1 MLTSREVQHAGE
13 VSAPGKAR
21 VRVVCG
27 ISLMPIVEDASIIGS
42 MRGLLV
48 VIVVAAGLALPGAV
62 QAASVAYVDGGGI
75 WVSKLDGSRKVMLA
89 DASSPP
95 VDASEFRDVTA
106 ADSGRIVGVR
116 RPATSSSQYSWFQV
130 FEPDGSS
137 TVQGSLPK
145 TGNWSTYAYPTALDI
160 TADGE
165 SLVYGYSNSSCCYTF
180 AWGTYVMAISAA
192 GAEPFDLD
200 GPQSPSVVGTRI
212 VANRDDNATYLQ
224 DAANAPRAFN
234 FTQWSDSFKGARANG
249 YKMGRTDV
257 AANGTL
263 AAGEFVN
270 RDVTPPSG
278 GVLVYSIAS
287 PGGGLTGTI
296 RCDLPAQGMA
306 SDVSISQDAKLLAWR
321 DDGGVKVAGVP
332 TGQVAQPDGSSVCT
346 LGSAPIVISVT
357 GTKPSIGGADV
368 DVLSPPAPGTG
379 PSPPS
384 ESVSTKE
391 LARGFTFTVRV
402 RAAGPV
408 TLTVTVPAKRLGRH
422 GKPIVIAAGRATAR
436 KAGRVTVKL
445 RLNAT
450 GRRKLKR
457 LKGARLTLT
466 ARYDGR
472 RFTTTVL
479 VGRT

>member
-1 MLTSREVQHAGE
+1 MLR
-13 VSAPGKAR
+13 
-21 VRVVCG
+21 
-27 ISLMPIVEDASIIGS
+27 
-42 MRGLLV
+42 LLA
-48 VIVVAAGLALPGAV
+48 VIVVSAWLTLPGAV

-75 WVSKLDGSRKVMLA
+75 WVSELDGSRKIMLA
-89 DASSPP
+89 DANTPP

-116 RPATSSSQYSWFQV
+116 RPGTSSSEYSWFQV
-130 FEPDGSS
+130 FEPDGSL
-137 TVQGSLPK
+137 TIQGALRK
-145 TGNWSTYAYPTALDI
+145 TGTWSLYAYPLGFDI

-165 SLVYGYSNSSCCYTF
+165 SIVYGYSNSSCCYTF
-180 AWGTYVMAISAA
+180 GWGTYVTALSAA
-192 GAEPFDLD
+192 GADPIELD
-200 GPQSPSVVGTRI
+200 GPQYPSVVGDRI
-212 VANRDDNATYLQ
+212 VATRDDNATYLQ
-224 DAANAPRAFN
+224 DAMNAPRSFG

-263 AAGEFVN
+263 AASEFVN
-270 RDVTPPSG
+270 RDVTPLSG

-287 PGGGLTGTI
+287 PGGALTGAL
-296 RCDLPAQGMA
+296 RCDLPAEGMA

-321 DDGGVKVAGVP
+321 DDGGVKVAGAP

-346 LGSAPIVISVT
+346 LGSAPIVISAT
-357 GTKPSIGGADV
+357 GTKPSIGGASV
-368 DVLSPPAPGTG
+368 DVISPPAPGTG
-379 PSPPS
+379 TPPPS
-384 ESVSTKE
+384 SPSETVSTKQ

-408 TLTVTVPAKRLGRH
+408 TLKMTVPAKRLGRS
-422 GKPIVIAAGRATAR
+422 GKPIVIASGRTMGT
-436 KAGRVTVKL
+436 KAGPVTVKL

-450 GRRKLKR
+450 GRRELQR
-457 LKGARLTLT
+457 LKGSRLTLT

-472 RFTTTVL
+472 RFTTTVR

>member
-1 MLTSREVQHAGE
+1 M
-13 VSAPGKAR
+13 
-21 VRVVCG
+21 VR
-27 ISLMPIVEDASIIGS
+27 P

-48 VIVVAAGLALPGAV
+48 VIVVTAGLTLPGAV
-62 QAASVAYVDGGGI
+62 QAASVAYVDGGGV

-95 VDASEFRDVTA
+95 VDAAEFRDVTA

-116 RPATSSSQYSWFQV
+116 RPGTSSSQYSWFQV

-137 TVQGSLPK
+137 GAQGALRK
-145 TGNWSTYAYPTALDI
+145 TGNWSTYAYPLGFDI

-165 SLVYGYSNSSCCYTF
+165 SIVYGYSASSCCPYSF
-180 AWGTYVMAISAA
+180 GWGTYVTTISAA
-192 GAEPFDLD
+192 AADPFELD
-200 GPQSPSVVGTRI
+200 GPQYPSVVGNRI

-224 DAANAPRAFN
+224 DAVNAPRAFN

-249 YKMGRTDV
+249 YKLGRTDV

-270 RDVTPPSG
+270 RDLTPPGG

-287 PGGGLTGTI
+287 PGGALTGAI

-321 DDGGVKVAGVP
+321 DDGGVKVAGAP
-332 TGQVAQPDGSSVCT
+332 TGQVAQPDGSSICT
-346 LGSAPIVISVT
+346 LGSAPIVISAT
-357 GTKPSIGGADV
+357 GTKPSIGGANV

-379 PSPPS
+379 TKTPSGSAPAS
-384 ESVSTKE
+384 ESVSTKQ
-391 LARGFTFTVRV
+391 LARGFTLTVRV
-402 RAAGPV
+402 RAAGRV
-408 TLTVTVPAKRLGRH
+408 TLTMTVPAKRLGRR
-422 GKPIVIAAGRATAR
+422 GKPIVVAAGRTTAR
-436 KAGRVTVKL
+436 KAGKATVKL
-445 RLNAT
+445 RLNTT
-450 GRRKLKR
+450 GRRKLKQ

-472 RFTTTVL
+472 RFSTTVL